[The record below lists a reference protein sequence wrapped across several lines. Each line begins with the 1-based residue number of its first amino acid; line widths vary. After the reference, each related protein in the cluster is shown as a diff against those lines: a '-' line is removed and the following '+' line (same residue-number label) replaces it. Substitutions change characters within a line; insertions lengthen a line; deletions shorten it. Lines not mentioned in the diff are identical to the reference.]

1 MNGLP
6 AIIALILILSLFIF
20 FLYIFLQK
28 KIYKDILI
36 KKFLTKNRIREYE
49 KQINLYLYILNNL
62 NDGLTIVDKDKNIL
76 FVNPAFKDNIRSA
89 AFPYSIKKFE
99 FLVRNFE
106 INSLVD
112 NIINK
117 DNLDSI
123 EKRVSYFDKA
133 NEKTVNCRVFKIKDT
148 EKYAVIVRDVT
159 YLQKIEN
166 IRATFIQNISHE
178 VKTPITAIMGFV
190 ETLKNGAMDNH
201 VTGIKFLDIIEHHT
215 KRLNYLIDD
224 LITLTKIETG
234 RAQIKLEKINIKSSV
249 EHSLS
254 LFEKEIKEKKIDIVK
269 NIGNGLFISDFSK
282 INQIIIN
289 LIQNAVKYTEK
300 GGIIKIEGSI
310 QGAKTVYNF
319 IAGAEEASILWDNLS
334 RAETHKEFFFFSIE
348 DTGIGVSYTNL
359 LRLGERFFRVN
370 SSHTTEYK
378 GTGLGLAIIKHTLKL
393 LNGAAVLK
401 SSLGNGFMFTFMI
414 PLSQD
419 YINIKDGEQ
428 SAPL

>member
-6 AIIALILILSLFIF
+6 VIIALILILSLFIF

-36 KKFLTKNRIREYE
+36 KKFLTKNTIREYE

-62 NDGLTIVDKDKNIL
+62 SDGLTIVDKDKNIL
-76 FVNPAFKDNIRSA
+76 FVNPAFKDNVRSA

-99 FLVRNFE
+99 FLIRNFE

-133 NEKTVNCRVFKIKDT
+133 NEKTVNCKVFKIKDT

-201 VTGIKFLDIIEHHT
+201 ATGIKFLDIIEHHT

-319 IAGAEEASILWDNLS
+319 IAGVEEASVLWDNLS
-334 RAETHKEFFFFSIE
+334 RAETLKEFFFFSIE

-428 SAPL
+428 DAPL